1 MEKCRAEPCGEGGV
15 KPFAPSIPAGP
26 EQCAEKRERL
36 GVSSPAVAACL
47 AREMRIVDGHRRGVG
62 EIPATLLRKAERQEA
77 VFALGG
83 IQMQITCLSREMLLE
98 AEKDLANHKNI
109 IVRVGGYSEYYHRL
123 DGELRA
129 KIIARTFN

>member
-1 MEKCRAEPCGEGGV
+1 
-15 KPFAPSIPAGP
+15 
-26 EQCAEKRERL
+26 
-36 GVSSPAVAACL
+36 
-47 AREMRIVDGHRRGVG
+47 
-62 EIPATLLRKAERQEA
+62 
-77 VFALGG
+77 
-83 IQMQITCLSREMLLE
+83 MLLE